1 MMRRSE
7 AIDLF
12 AASFAK
18 AQNEMSGP
26 VKDKM
31 NPAFKSRYADLASAH
46 EACREALTKHGLGYL
61 QTAMINAA
69 GVFCGITTTIL
80 HSSGQWVEG
89 DFPISPVKNDP
100 QGIGSA
106 STYGRRYGLMAM
118 VGIAPEDDDGEAA
131 MGRAHQQPANV
142 QQAPQRP
149 AQPSPDAEKYDKA
162 LRASQ
167 ERTAEQ
173 IKSAIA
179 GSTNQEELKTNYVAS
194 SKLINALPDDLK
206 AEVIAAKDA
215 QKALLTEEAA

>member
-18 AQNEMSGP
+18 AQSEMSGATKEK
-26 VKDKM
+26 V

-46 EACREALTKHGLGYL
+46 EACREALTKYGLSYL
-61 QTAMINAA
+61 QTAIINAA
-69 GVFCGITTTIL
+69 GAFSGITTTIL

-106 STYGRRYGLMAM
+106 ATYGRRYGLMAM

-131 MGRAHQQPANV
+131 MGRAPQQAANCQPAA
-142 QQAPQRP
+142 QQAPQRD
-149 AQPSPDAEKYDKA
+149 SNGIDIKA

-167 ERTAEQ
+167 ERLTKD
-173 IKSAIA
+173 IKKAIA
-179 GSTNQEELKTNYVAS
+179 ASVTQEELQKGFTEAWPTI
-194 SKLINALPDDLK
+194 KALPDDLK
-206 AEVIAAKDA
+206 AEVTAAKDA

>member
-12 AASFAK
+12 AASFSK
-18 AQNEMSGP
+18 AQSEMSGATKER
-26 VKDKM
+26 V

-46 EACREALTKHGLGYL
+46 EACREALTKYGLSYL
-61 QTAMINAA
+61 QTAIINAA
-69 GVFCGITTTIL
+69 GAFSGITTTIL

-106 STYGRRYGLMAM
+106 ATYGRRYGLMAM

-131 MGRAHQQPANV
+131 MGRGHQQPANC
-142 QQAPQRP
+142 QPQRQP
-149 AQPSPDAEKYDKA
+149 ALDAGKQDKA
-162 LRASQ
+162 IRDSQ
-167 ERTAEQ
+167 ERTAAE
-173 IKSAIA
+173 IKRAIA
-179 GSTNQEELKTNYVAS
+179 GSNTEGELKSNYS
-194 SKLINALPDDLK
+194 SNKIVIAALPDDLK
-206 AEVIAAKDA
+206 AEVIAACAA